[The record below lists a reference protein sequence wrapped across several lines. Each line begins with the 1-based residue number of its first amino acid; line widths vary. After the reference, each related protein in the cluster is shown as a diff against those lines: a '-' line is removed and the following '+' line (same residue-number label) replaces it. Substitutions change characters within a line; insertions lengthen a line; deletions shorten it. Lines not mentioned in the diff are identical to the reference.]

1 MPQRTRATCS
11 KFAPSLPT
19 TTKARA
25 TSSLIPN
32 AARFLPTTR
41 RFRRLRSMSLTL
53 SRPTISLS
61 ATSRSK
67 GCCGG
72 SSFFFEGA
80 AATPL
85 DGLGLSGGGLFFAG
99 FSAAG
104 LSGGGGGGRL
114 AFLQRSVHWLG
125 LAKIACVGTNRWHGP
140 VQQNVEALALE

>member
-1 MPQRTRATCS
+1 M
-11 KFAPSLPT
+11 
-19 TTKARA
+19 
-25 TSSLIPN
+25 
-32 AARFLPTTR
+32 
-41 RFRRLRSMSLTL
+41 
-53 SRPTISLS
+53 S

-67 GCCGG
+67 GCGGG

-125 LAKIACVGTNRWHGP
+125 LAKIACAGTDEWPGP
-140 VQQNVEALALE
+140 VQQISLSNSRVSRPEERVADLAAEVALAAAPLAVA

>member
-1 MPQRTRATCS
+1 M
-11 KFAPSLPT
+11 
-19 TTKARA
+19 
-25 TSSLIPN
+25 
-32 AARFLPTTR
+32 
-41 RFRRLRSMSLTL
+41 TL

-67 GCCGG
+67 GCGGG
-72 SSFFFEGA
+72 SSFFFDGA

-104 LSGGGGGGRL
+104 FSGGGGGGRL

-125 LAKIACVGTNRWHGP
+125 LAKIACVGNDGP
-140 VQQNVEALALE
+140 VQQNVEALSLSNSRVSRPEDRVADLAAEVALAAAPLAVA